1 MYIERRPYRRAHAQR
16 IADLS
21 ALIKYMLEAKDPD
34 EDLRKR
40 NHEQRLAGPPVTRRL
55 VQRIS
60 PYGET
65 IGAAAYDLAHQ
76 LFKHARDCVEF
87 DDLPSVVYQY
97 LLFSLPVNQPLNK
110 TFLAFTSRNAERQS
124 QSDFQVVVRMVNE
137 VLDAM
142 GIGKH
147 VPYIIVVHNDTVHY
161 HAHVVVGM
169 FAADVNCS
177 EVFPILKPGL
187 LKEISSA
194 MYAGNRWPQPSG
206 ALASVENVIAGPGR
220 ARFPKSHLTNIRTAP
235 EAEVTD

>member
-1 MYIERRPYRRAHAQR
+1 MHIQRRPYGRAHAQR

-60 PYGET
+60 PYGGT
-65 IGAAAYDLAHQ
+65 TGTAAYDLAQQ
-76 LFKHARDCVEF
+76 LFKHARDCVKF

-97 LLFSLPVNQPLNK
+97 LFFSFPVNQPLNK
-110 TFLAFTSRNAERQS
+110 AFLAFTKRNAERQPL
-124 QSDFQVVVRMVNE
+124 SDFQIVVRMVTE
-137 VLDAM
+137 ALDTM

-147 VPYIIVVHNDTVHY
+147 VPCVIVVHNDTAHY

-169 FAADVNCS
+169 FAANVDCS
-177 EVFPILKPGL
+177 EVFRALTPGL

-194 MYAGNRWPQPSG
+194 MYAGNRWPQPSA
-206 ALASVENVIAGPGR
+206 ALASVENVNVGLDYPGFR
-220 ARFPKSHLTNIRTAP
+220 AASR
-235 EAEVTD
+235 